1 MISFEF
7 FFDDL
12 LDIVAHVTFAKF
24 QPNRIKNGPLGAFLR
39 SQQPVPRL
47 PGGSKNGFS
56 AFTAERLDLEQS
68 HVNLNCRT
76 TKNTPW
82 SKIWSKSAEK

>member
-12 LDIVAHVTFAKF
+12 LDIVAHITFAKF
-24 QPNRIKNGPLGAFLR
+24 QPLGALLR

-68 HVNLNCRT
+68 HVNLNCRA
-76 TKNTPW
+76 TKNTP
-82 SKIWSKSAEK
+82 